1 MNMYT
6 IAETIATIREEIAE
20 KEKEIE
26 LIENIDKIDF
36 TWENYNRLC
45 HTSISNDVL
54 AAKLLERFPFLSY
67 YRYNGGSLD
76 FKINSSTEL
85 IKGIIVR
92 IPKYDLPEIA
102 IFIPKPC
109 DRRKKL
115 YRDIDYCKK
124 EIERYRL
131 LANADFRTR
140 VKHSTSGIRK
150 GFRTIAYFMNGGDKR
165 FQEFIHYKINI
176 LEDRIEHNK
185 TDIKTI
191 TDLLDKYG
199 MRIQHLYHYAFPLFF
214 EWCERICVNHN
225 INIGGTR
232 IDFCKKDYKYR

>member
-1 MNMYT
+1 MYT
-6 IAETIATIREEIAE
+6 IKETIASIREEIAE

-45 HTSISNDVL
+45 HTNISTDVL
-54 AAKLLERFPFLSY
+54 VAKLTERFPFL
-67 YRYNGGSLD
+67 RYSRCNGGSLD

-85 IKGIIVR
+85 INGIIVR

-102 IFIPKPC
+102 IFVPKPR
-109 DRRKKL
+109 DTRKSL
-115 YRDIDYCKK
+115 YRDIDYCEK

-131 LANADFRTR
+131 LANADFKTR
-140 VKHSTSGIRK
+140 VEHGTAGIKK
-150 GFRTIAYFMNGGDKR
+150 GFRTIAYLMHGGDR
-165 FQEFIHYKINI
+165 HFQEIIYHKINT
-176 LEDRIEHNK
+176 LEDRIERNK
-185 TDIKTI
+185 EQIKTI

-232 IDFCKKDYKYR
+232 VDFCKKDYKYR